1 MGFEYQKEQ
10 EIYLFIK
17 TPRLT
22 QKPTQ
27 WVPGALPQW
36 VPGALPQWVPGALP
50 PVGTGGSVP
59 SDKAFGV

>member
-36 VPGALPQWVPGALP
+36 VPGALP